1 MLNGRSILN
10 EKGIAEAALFASG
23 VPLSM
28 LEMARILNTSQERAR
43 EVIEQLKGEYE
54 QRNSALEVLE
64 LEGKY
69 VLQLKAEYSELVK
82 QLAPREIST
91 PVLRTLSVIAYY
103 QPITQSKVVQI
114 RGNKAYEHI
123 KELLERGLIASEK
136 HSRTK
141 LLKTTQG
148 FIEYFGLKQNDIAS
162 IKSKIEQIA
171 REKQVSIKN
180 WIE

>member
-1 MLNGRSILN
+1 MSEISLV
-10 EKGIAEAALFASG
+10 EAALFASG
-23 VPLSM
+23 APLSL
-28 LEMARILNTSQERAR
+28 LEVARVLNTTQERAR
-43 EVIEQLKGEYE
+43 EVILQLKKEYE

-69 VLQLKAEYSELVK
+69 VLQLKAEYSELVS

-91 PVLRTLSVIAYY
+91 PVLRTLSIIAYF

-123 KELLERGLIASEK
+123 KELLERGLVASEK
-136 HSRTK
+136 LGRTK
-141 LLKTTQG
+141 LLRTTPG
-148 FIEYFGLKQNDIAS
+148 FAEYFGLEKNDMES

-171 REKQVSIKN
+171 KENQVSIKN
-180 WIE
+180 WLREETRENR

>member
-1 MLNGRSILN
+1 MLN
-10 EKGIAEAALFASG
+10 EKSIVEAALFASG
-23 VPLSM
+23 APLNI
-28 LEMARILNTSQERAR
+28 LEIARVLNTSQERAR
-43 EVIEQLKGEYE
+43 EVIVKLKEEYE
-54 QRNSALEVLE
+54 QRNSALEILE

-69 VLQLKAEYSELVK
+69 VLQLKGEYSELVS

-91 PVLRTLSVIAYY
+91 PVLRTLSIIAYF

-123 KELLERGLIASEK
+123 KELWEKGLISSEK
-136 HSRTK
+136 HGRTK

-148 FIEYFGLKQNDIAS
+148 FAEYFGLIKNDIES

-171 REKQVSIKN
+171 SERQVAIKD
-180 WIE
+180 WLK